1 MRSGV
6 ERRDMMVI
14 VCPLPSAHDAGDRL
28 NTLAPKLILTPLLVA
43 STSLVGRR
51 WGGALSGWLVAL
63 PLTSGPIVLFIAL
76 EQGAS
81 VAQQA
86 AGGSLIGATAQ
97 VAFAAAYTVVA
108 RRFGWMPSL
117 AIAVAAFIAVALA
130 VPPLP
135 PVASYV
141 LLVSVVATF
150 LAGFG
155 HQRGNL
161 DDAAPTPAWDIAAR
175 VVVATV
181 LVVAISA
188 LAPIVGG
195 RASGILA
202 TFPVYAAVLATFAH
216 VTRGPPEA
224 GAVLRGLATGLLGFG
239 AFFLALSLLLGT
251 VGIATS
257 FLAALA
263 IGCVVQAATL
273 PLVRMTPRR

>member
-1 MRSGV
+1 
-6 ERRDMMVI
+6 
-14 VCPLPSAHDAGDRL
+14 
-28 NTLAPKLILTPLLVA
+28 
-43 STSLVGRR
+43 
-51 WGGALSGWLVAL
+51 LSGWLVAL

-86 AGGSLIGATAQ
+86 AGGSLLGATAQ

-108 RRFGWMPSL
+108 RRIGWIPSL
-117 AIAVAAFIAVALA
+117 ATAVAAFFAIALA

-135 PVASYV
+135 PAASYV
-141 LLVSVVATF
+141 LLVAVVATF

-155 HQRGNL
+155 QQRGSF
-161 DDAAPTPAWDIAAR
+161 DAAVPTPAWDIPAR
-175 VVVATV
+175 VVAATV

-216 VTRGPPEA
+216 VTRGLQEA